1 MNINF
6 IILDTRDT
14 YLLSLTT
21 GCSRLTDDLFYV
33 QEHLALQLLT
43 SANSTN
49 LARDFRLPVSYSGP
63 APNIPGKYSGSL
75 EALPSQACLLA
86 KTMTSE

>member
-14 YLLSLTT
+14 YFLSLTT
-21 GCSRLTDDLFYV
+21 GCSRLTDGLLDL
-33 QEHLALQLLT
+33 QEHLALLLLT
-43 SANSTN
+43 SEYSTN
-49 LARDFRLPVSYSGP
+49 LTRDFRLPVSYSGP
-63 APNIPGKYSGSL
+63 AHNIPGKYSGSL
-75 EALPSQACLLA
+75 EALYFQACLLA